1 MVPRKIIT
9 NIKFSAMNFYV
20 MCFKGLEFKLVVIV
34 SSTPILQYK
43 NEY

>member
-20 MCFKGLEFKLVVIV
+20 ICFKGLEFKLVVIG
-34 SSTPILQYK
+34 STPILQYK

>member
-20 MCFKGLEFKLVVIV
+20 MCFKDLEFKLVVIV
-34 SSTPILQYK
+34 STPILQYK

>member
-34 SSTPILQYK
+34 STPILQYK